1 MPTARGAM
9 IYTTSQPGIDLIKR
23 FEGCQL
29 RTYCCPAG
37 KPTIG
42 FGHTGAD
49 VYDGLIITPERAEE
63 MLRDDLRDVEKA
75 VLQAVTAPITQG
87 QFDALVSF
95 TYNVGIGALKASTLL
110 RKLNAEDY
118 IGASA
123 QFSLWTKAGGRDLPG
138 LIRRRAAERSMFDA
152 R

>member
-1 MPTARGAM
+1 M

-29 RTYCCPAG
+29 RAYCCPAG
-37 KPTIG
+37 KLTIG
-42 FGHTGAD
+42 FGHTGRD
-49 VYDGLIITPERAEE
+49 VFDGLIITPARAEE
-63 MLRDDLRDVEKA
+63 LLRDDLRDVEKH
-75 VLQAVTAPITQG
+75 VLQTVTAPITQG

-118 IGASA
+118 AGASEE
-123 QFSLWTKAGGRDLPG
+123 FLRWTKAGGRELPG
-138 LIRRRAAERSMFDA
+138 LVRRRTAERSMFNA